1 MKIEDYG
8 TVPVPSQQTQNAWH
22 IGLVVWGILLCVP
35 AFLLGDY
42 LSTEGSLWR
51 IGAALAVAASILTF
65 ISVITGILGA
75 RKRLS
80 TAMLLPQI
88 FGTRGYRFFA
98 LILSASAF
106 GWFAIQL
113 EIFGITL
120 QTALSKTF
128 SISANTSVWIGGALM
143 ISTAGLGF
151 KAIEKLSQIAVPFLL
166 LLMMWTLFQA
176 IAGGSGEIRMPTAA
190 APTPFGMLVSSLVGA
205 LAVGSIIMP
214 DITRYAKNPRVAA
227 VGAGLS
233 IAIGFPLILFVSAL
247 LVGFGGESNF
257 IDTLLG
263 SHSLIV
269 RSLAVGALLLATW
282 TTNDNNLYS
291 SALALNAIVPKI
303 GKIWITLTAGF
314 LGMAL
319 ALHGIVEHLMSIM
332 IYLGIIFTPI
342 GGVLISEFFRQRPS
356 PATAFRAD
364 SWSAWGTGVSTALA
378 THHQIFLL
386 TQAPVLDGLLAAT
399 FVHAV
404 WGLLTRQVA
413 ARPEID
419 KRQLD
424 TPPASF

>member
-8 TVPVPSQQTQNAWH
+8 TVPVPAQQTQNAWQ
-22 IGLVVWGILLCVP
+22 IGMVVWGILLCVP
-35 AFLLGDY
+35 AFLLGGH

-51 IGAALAVAASILTF
+51 IGAAVAAAASILTF

-88 FGTRGYRFFA
+88 FGTVGYRFIA

-113 EIFGITL
+113 EIFGATL
-120 QTALSKTF
+120 AAALAKTVAVPAG
-128 SISANTSVWIGGALM
+128 IGIGIGGAMM

-166 LLMMWTLFQA
+166 LLMLWTLFQT
-176 IAGGSGEIRMPTAA
+176 IGESAGLQMPTAA

-205 LAVGSIIMP
+205 FVVGSLINP
-214 DITRYAKNPRVAA
+214 DITRYAKNPRAA
-227 VGAGLS
+227 AIGVGLS

-247 LVGFGGESNF
+247 LVGLGGQSNF

-263 SHSLIV
+263 SHSLTV
-269 RSLAVGALLLATW
+269 RVLAVAALLLATW

-291 SALALNAIVPKI
+291 SALAFNAIVPKI
-303 GKIWITLTAGF
+303 RKTWITLAVGL
-314 LGMAL
+314 LGMGL

-332 IYLGIIFTPI
+332 IYLGIVFTPI
-342 GGVLISEFFRQRPS
+342 GGVMISEFFRRHPG
-356 PATAFRAD
+356 PVTAFRPD
-364 SWSAWGTGVSTALA
+364 SWVAWSLGVATALA
-378 THHQIFLL
+378 THHQIFSL

-399 FVHAV
+399 
-404 WGLLTRQVA
+404 LLHLLWSLLG
-413 ARPEID
+413 E
-419 KRQLD
+419 KG
-424 TPPASF
+424 